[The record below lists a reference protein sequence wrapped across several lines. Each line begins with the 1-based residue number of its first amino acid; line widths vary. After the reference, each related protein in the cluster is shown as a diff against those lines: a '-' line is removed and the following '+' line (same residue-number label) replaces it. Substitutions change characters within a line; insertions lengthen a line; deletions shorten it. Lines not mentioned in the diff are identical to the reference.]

1 MFIALTILIVIVSV
15 VLIGL
20 ILMQSK
26 NASGIT
32 GAIGGMGAGS
42 APTYW
47 DKNKGRSME
56 GQLEKYTKICAF
68 VYFVLIILANIIA

>member
-1 MFIALTILIVIVSV
+1 MFIALTVIIVLVSFLLIA
-15 VLIGL
+15 L

-32 GAIGGMGAGS
+32 GAIGGMGAGA

-47 DKNKGRSME
+47 DKNKGNSIE
-56 GQLEKYTKICAF
+56 GKLEKYTKICAF
-68 VYFVLIILANIIA
+68 VYFVLIILANIFA